1 MVNPRKRCSVHAVD
15 YSLRSRDIE
24 IVQNQDV
31 HQTTTYLSLEMVPL
45 EPDRHFRRR
54 FRVLLTLTERLVLVG
69 DRTDKAEAST
79 EDLE

>member
-1 MVNPRKRCSVHAVD
+1 
-15 YSLRSRDIE
+15 
-24 IVQNQDV
+24 
-31 HQTTTYLSLEMVPL
+31 MVPL
-45 EPDRHFRRR
+45 KPDRHFRRR